1 MKKKRKG
8 ATKQSSAAAA
18 YKRGEYLY
26 YEKNDP
32 DTALKYFIK
41 AAKAGYTKAYGEIGI
56 ILHREKNE
64 PEEAERWF
72 IKAERS
78 NSLFPAARYEY
89 GMLYYLSKEDWE
101 TGLKYLLE
109 SADQEYE
116 LAYGDIGSIVY
127 VYQEKIDEAEEWF
140 KKAEQ
145 SDCLFAPA
153 AHDYGI
159 LLWLGKGKLEDSF
172 KYFKKSAEEGFE
184 PAYGQLGTI
193 YYLEKLDIDEAES
206 WFEKAK
212 KAGCLD
218 APQAYDYGMLLI
230 EERGE
235 IEEGKKYLK
244 MAEEGGYF
252 DEGFG

>member
-1 MKKKRKG
+1 MKRKQKRKG
-8 ATKQSSAAAA
+8 ATKQLSGAAA

-26 YEKNDP
+26 YQKGDP
-32 DTALKYFIK
+32 DTALKYFKK
-41 AAKAGYTKAYGEIGI
+41 AAKAGYKKAYGEIGI
-56 ILHREKNE
+56 ILHRENNE
-64 PEEAERWF
+64 PDEAEEWF

-89 GMLYYLSKEDWE
+89 GMLHYLSKEDWE

-127 VYQEKIDEAEEWF
+127 VYQEK
-140 KKAEQ
+140 
-145 SDCLFAPA
+145 
-153 AHDYGI
+153 
-159 LLWLGKGKLEDSF
+159 
-172 KYFKKSAEEGFE
+172 
-184 PAYGQLGTI
+184 
-193 YYLEKLDIDEAES
+193 IDEAES